1 MAMNRAPAYI
11 IASAVTLAF
20 GAQAFAAAR
29 ADLSVQAT
37 IVESA
42 GIDIVSPLLL
52 PSVTTSLAGQA
63 GGRANSSSSSSG
75 PGNATLTIHGQSG
88 GAVSMAVPESF
99 RVVRSGGT
107 EALTVNTSTNA
118 GYGLNDNGVVLGT
131 VMNGDTMSVNVGGA
145 VNLASADRL
154 VPGPYAGLLVVVVQY
169 N

>member
-1 MAMNRAPAYI
+1 
-11 IASAVTLAF
+11 
-20 GAQAFAAAR
+20 
-29 ADLSVQAT
+29 
-37 IVESA
+37 
-42 GIDIVSPLLL
+42 
-52 PSVTTSLAGQA
+52 
-63 GGRANSSSSSSG
+63 
-75 PGNATLTIHGQSG
+75 
-88 GAVSMAVPESF
+88 MAVPESF

-145 VNLASADRL
+145 VNLASSDRL

>member
-11 IASAVTLAF
+11 IASVVTLAF

-29 ADLSVQAT
+29 ADLPVQAT

-52 PSVTTSLAGQA
+52 PSVTTGLAGQA
-63 GGRANSSSSSSG
+63 GGRANSSSSG

-88 GAVSMAVPESF
+88 DAVSMAVPESF

-145 VNLASADRL
+145 VNLASSDRL

>member
-1 MAMNRAPAYI
+1 MTRAPAYI
-11 IASAVTLAF
+11 IASVVALAF

-29 ADLSVQAT
+29 ADLPVQAT

-52 PSVTTSLAGQA
+52 PSVTTSVAGQTA
-63 GGRANSSSSSSG
+63 GRAGSTSSSSG

-88 GAVSMAVPESF
+88 DAVSMAVPESF

-118 GYGLNDNGVVLGT
+118 GLNDNGVVLGT

>member
-1 MAMNRAPAYI
+1 MAMTRAPAYI
-11 IASAVTLAF
+11 IASVVTLAF

-29 ADLSVQAT
+29 ADLPVQAR

-52 PSVTTSLAGQA
+52 PTVTTSMAGQA
-63 GGRANSSSSSSG
+63 GGRAGSTSSSSG
-75 PGNATLTIHGQSG
+75 PGNAALTIHGQSG
-88 GAVSMAVPESF
+88 EAVSMAVPESF

-118 GYGLNDNGVVLGT
+118 GLNDNGVVLGT